1 MDNPAPA
8 AAPASTVARVAELS
22 GGERAVVVGAGLAGA
37 QCASALRRGG
47 WRGPVV
53 LLGEEPHAPY
63 DRPPLSKEVLLGK
76 ADATPLDIDFA
87 HLGIEL
93 LTGRRATGLTPGVL
107 HTDAGDLPYAALV
120 IATGAAPRALPGA
133 ERAHLLHTLD
143 DALALRALLRP
154 GLRLVLV
161 GAGWIGAEVATAAR
175 AAGCEV
181 TVVEA
186 GPAPVTGA
194 LPAGIGR
201 AMADWYAAAGVELR
215 CGVGVTAV
223 EERAVL
229 LADGSRLPADE
240 VLVGIGARPAT
251 GWLAGSGVELDA
263 GGAVVV
269 DERLR
274 TGLPDVF
281 AAGDCVSYPSAR
293 SGARLAVQHWDHALQ
308 SGAAAAASVLGAD
321 APYDPVPYFWSEQ
334 FGRMVQYAGRH
345 GDGDELLWRGSPA
358 DASWSVLWLRDGVLR
373 ALLAVDRPRDLTQGR
388 RLVERAA
395 VLDPARAAD
404 PAVPLKAAAAG

>member
-1 MDNPAPA
+1 M
-8 AAPASTVARVAELS
+8 AELS
-22 GGERAVVVGAGLAGA
+22 GTDQVVVVGAGLAGA
-37 QCASALRRGG
+37 QCAAGLRQGG
-47 WRGPVV
+47 WRGRIV
-53 LLGEEPHAPY
+53 LVGEEPHAPY

-76 ADATPLDIDFA
+76 ADATTLDLDFA
-87 HLGIEL
+87 DLGVEL

-107 HTDAGDLPYAALV
+107 HTDAGDLPYGTLV

-161 GAGWIGAEVATAAR
+161 GAGWIGAEVSTAAR

-181 TVVEA
+181 TVVEM
-186 GPAPVTGA
+186 GPAPVPGA

-201 AMADWYAAAGVELR
+201 AMAAWYAEAGVDLR
-215 CGVGVTAV
+215 CGVGVAAV
-223 EERAVL
+223 EPGAVL
-229 LADGSRLPADE
+229 LADGSHLPADE

-263 GGAVVV
+263 AGAVLV

-274 TGLPDVF
+274 TSLPGVF

-293 SGARLAVQHWDHALQ
+293 SGVRLAVQHWDHALQ
-308 SGAAAAASVLGAD
+308 SGAAAAAAVLGAQ

-345 GDGDELLWRGSPA
+345 GAGDEPLWRGSPGEP
-358 DASWSVLWLRDGVLR
+358 SWSVLWLRDGVPR
-373 ALLAVDRPRDLTQGR
+373 ALLAVDRPRDLAQGR
-388 RLVERAA
+388 RLIERGTA
-395 VLDPARAAD
+395 LDPALAAD
-404 PAVPLKAAAAG
+404 PAVPLKSALAG